1 MKNNQYNSLILLA
14 ISIITMPISYGKI
27 GDCPAIEQDG
37 VLYHSH
43 DDYIEAIKINQ
54 VFDYKDKDKAESLE
68 LATESTDITSVYSQN
83 KIYHGKLIWHTQLF
97 TEQYFDDYN
106 PLVEADVQ
114 WNISCVKE
122 VTDNS
127 VLVSDN
133 MEREFYVDKQTGKL
147 LKAMKDGKQ
156 IANPMDKATE
166 NPTLGSNWFNIGL
179 ALLFI
184 AGIFAVVVFRKSRK
198 DTNP

>member
-1 MKNNQYNSLILLA
+1 MKNKYLKVALLSLT

-27 GDCPAIEQDG
+27 GDCPAIDQDG
-37 VLYHSH
+37 VLYRSH

-54 VFDYKDKDKAESLE
+54 VFDYKEKDKAESLE
-68 LATESTDITSVYSQN
+68 LATDITSVYSQN

-97 TEQYFDDYN
+97 TERYFDGYN
-106 PLVEADVQ
+106 PFVEADAQ

-147 LKAMKDGKQ
+147 LKAIKDGKQ
-156 IANPMDKATE
+156 IANPMDKAKAGY
-166 NPTLGSNWFNIGL
+166 NLVSNWFIIGL
-179 ALLFI
+179 VLLLI
-184 AGIFAVVVFRKSRK
+184 SGIFAVAVLRKKS
-198 DTNP
+198 